1 MATVSKKQLL
11 KQQGVLNRRSAK
23 VVDTKFRD
31 NAFFDPEDLTQVKY
45 EMVRQ
50 VVHDKRKVS
59 EAAKN
64 FGMSRPAFYQ
74 AKEAVEREGIL
85 GLAPRKSGPKT
96 RHKLNKNIMGFI
108 NDKLD
113 KDGAIDA
120 PSLAQLVQEKYSLS
134 IHPRSIKRALAA
146 QKKTTELPLKNTR
159 K

>member
-23 VVDTKFRD
+23 VVDSKFQD
-31 NAFFDPEDLTQVKY
+31 NAFFDPHDLTQVKY

-50 VVHDKRKVS
+50 VVHEKKSVS

-74 AKEAVEREGIL
+74 AKEAIEREGIV

-96 RHKLNKNIMGFI
+96 RHKLNKNIMSFI
-108 NDKLD
+108 NSKLD
-113 KDGAIDA
+113 KDSSIDA
-120 PSLAQLVQEKYSLS
+120 PSLARLVQEEHSVC

-146 QKKTTELPLKNTR
+146 QKKTTELPLKKTR
-159 K
+159 R